1 MSKRKRILAAVLA
14 GMMCLSFTS
23 CGKGSTENKDAEGK
37 QELSAGGGSKG
48 RLVEHILEAPKGEML
63 DIQVL
68 KDGNLRAFTSTG
80 IYDSEDQGDSWK
92 SWDAQPEELAAG
104 FETSYREEGDT
115 SLRIETAAIGSD
127 GSVFYAALRDGEE
140 YKIIRP
146 DGSEHFLSLDVL
158 KEEPEQEAQL
168 AVSSSDSL
176 LHNAAFTESGDLL
189 CTDYNSIYQI
199 DTSSLTVRHT
209 YEVGLTGYGGV
220 TGGFQFCTSGDKLY
234 VIVQE
239 YQPQGGSASEESSS
253 SGIQSMQFDIKVR
266 VYQTDTFEEA
276 ENDEVL
282 RDFLTGSEGGAGDLT
297 NIILSGVSDHALYFV
312 NESGVYRYQTD
323 GTIVEKIFNGSYGQ
337 MSNPAVFLLRGA
349 ALDKDNIYLSDTD
362 GKIIRY
368 VYDPDAAASPEKSL
382 SVYALYDDRAVR
394 QAISVFQT
402 RNPDV
407 LVEFEAGIT
416 GENAVTRTDAL
427 KTLNTSI
434 MAGDG
439 PDILLLD
446 GMPIESYM
454 EKGLLKD
461 MTDVIE
467 KVDQSDGLFK
477 NVIGCYQKK
486 GEYLVVPTRF
496 IVPVLMANQEFL
508 SQAQSLSDL
517 ADELEKYDRDNP
529 DAGPFM
535 GNIDSSNLLLIL
547 MPASSSA
554 WVSQDGTLN
563 KEELEQFFTDAKRI
577 QDTRKLGESFEYPV
591 EEMEFF
597 NQAPFMT
604 SSEFMT
610 TESGFTDSHMYLA
623 NVRNGMDLCALV
635 SRIDMLPNG
644 GYKAAPGQAEGNYIP
659 MSPIGISAKSTK
671 TELAK
676 EFCSFL
682 LEDAQ
687 EFTLGDSWPV
697 NMTAFDSKLEKP
709 EDMKEGL
716 RTINSDMGEGTFEME
731 YNWPAKEQ
739 ADAFKKLAE
748 SLTTPAVTDE
758 FITRTVYEEGIK
770 CMNGESS
777 VSDTVEKITQKVNL
791 YLAE

>member
-1 MSKRKRILAAVLA
+1 MSKLKRILAAGIA
-14 GMMCLSFTS
+14 GIMCLSFTA
-23 CGKGSTENKDAEGK
+23 CGKDGAGDNDADGK
-37 QELSAGGGSKG
+37 TDISAGEGSKG
-48 RLVEHILEAPKGEML
+48 RLVEHILDAPKGEML

-68 KDGNLRAFTSTG
+68 KNGSLRAFTSTG
-80 IYDSEDQGDSWK
+80 IYDSGDQGDSWK
-92 SWDAQPEELAAG
+92 SWDAQPEELADG
-104 FETSYREEGDT
+104 FDTSYREDGDT
-115 SLRIETAAIGSD
+115 SLRIEAAAIGGD
-127 GSVFYAALRDGEE
+127 GSLFYVALREGEE
-140 YKIIRP
+140 YKVIRP
-146 DGSEHFLSLDVL
+146 DGSEQILSLDML
-158 KEEPEQEAQL
+158 KAEPEQEGQMS
-168 AVSSSDSL
+168 VSSQDSL
-176 LHNAAFTESGDLL
+176 IHNAAFTESGDLL

-209 YEVGLTGYGGV
+209 YEAGLTGYGGV

-239 YQPQGGSASEESSS
+239 YQPQGGSASEESNA
-253 SGIQSMQFDIKVR
+253 SGGQSMQFDIKVR
-266 VYQTDTFEEA
+266 GYQTDTFEET
-276 ENDEVL
+276 ENEKVL
-282 RDFLTGSEGGAGDLT
+282 RDFLNGSEGGAGDLT
-297 NIILSGVSDHALYFV
+297 NIILPGVSDHALYFV
-312 NESGVYRYQTD
+312 NESGVYRYQTE

-337 MSNPAVFLLRGA
+337 MSNPAVFLTMGA
-349 ALDKDNIYLSDTD
+349 ALDKDNLYLSDTE

-454 EKGLLKD
+454 EKGLLED
-461 MTDVIE
+461 MTDVVE

-477 NVIGCYQKK
+477 NVISCYQKK
-486 GEYLVVPTRF
+486 DEYLVVPTHF
-496 IVPVLMANQEFL
+496 TVPVLMADYGFL
-508 SQAQSLSDL
+508 SQTQSLGDL

-554 WVSQDGTLN
+554 WVSQDGALN
-563 KEELEQFFTDAKRI
+563 GEELEQFFTDAKRI
-577 QDTRKLGESFEYPV
+577 QDTRQSGESSEYPA
-591 EEMEFF
+591 EETEFF
-597 NQAPFMT
+597 NQASFMT
-604 SSEFMT
+604 SSEFMA
-610 TESGFTDSHMYLA
+610 TESGLTDSGMYLA

-635 SRIDMLPNG
+635 SRIKMVPDG
-644 GYKAAPGQAEGNYIP
+644 GYEAAPGQSEENYIP

-671 TELAK
+671 KELAK

-697 NMTAFDSKLEKP
+697 NITAFDKKLEKP

-716 RTINSDMGEGTFEME
+716 RTINSDIGEGSFEME
-731 YNWPAKEQ
+731 YIWPVKEQ

-748 SLTTPAVTDE
+748 TLTTPAVTDE

-777 VSDTVEKITQKVNL
+777 VSDTVENITQKVNL